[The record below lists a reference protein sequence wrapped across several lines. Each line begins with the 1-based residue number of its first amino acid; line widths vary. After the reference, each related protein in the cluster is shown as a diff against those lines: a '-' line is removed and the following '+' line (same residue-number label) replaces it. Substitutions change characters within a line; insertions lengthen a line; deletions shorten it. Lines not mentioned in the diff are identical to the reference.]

1 MITLAFLN
9 HQPFFIPGSGS
20 GNQHRMR
27 IPNSIKVIKPK
38 LSPKNSPNPSLTAK
52 NQKSDMEEGGTKK
65 TPGELFRCH
74 VRTKSDVPTSVPLG
88 AHSGKQ
94 AEKLKDKSMLACPHS
109 GRLKINCIPEANS
122 NKFIKRKVEEKK
134 NQTKNEAIEVTIE
147 DESKVALPHK
157 TTQKLTGW
165 HKRCGSDSISSR
177 CNDLQQAAEKCEAS
191 RKQTNK
197 GGLVARKASD
207 SKPKPIHRKH
217 ISDTAFLLNKENTN
231 VKNNKQSDG
240 LKKGVIKVTKSYFA
254 NIKVLPRQIAQQVQK
269 KALKV
274 PKEAT
279 SLIHHIKNC
288 KFCMQGIGFRTSGV
302 APPTTTEFYRIGR
315 LLGKGAFGKV
325 NLGMHRLTGEMVAIK
340 SLNRE
345 YMVDEGSK
353 QKVMQEYSILK
364 RLQHSSVIRL
374 YETFESKK
382 HILFVIEL
390 CAGGDLLNYVRR
402 RRKLKENV
410 AKFVFKQLIEG
421 LQHCHSRSVLHR
433 DIKLDNILL
442 NSKGKIKICDF
453 GVSKL
458 VRRGE
463 RMAEQCGTPAYIAPE
478 ILLDKGYEGFGVDI
492 WSAGIALHAMLYGKV
507 PFKANNMRDLNKMI
521 MKGSYSLKDGIS
533 PEAKHLLTRM
543 LEVNPKK
550 RITTSEVLKHSWL
563 ADVEEQE
570 LFTEAEKVTM
580 QEEYSCRKK
589 DETLFTEQNI
599 DSTQSELT
607 SNITDKS
614 LILAPFNTTQ
624 ERSKKWGTEAPV
636 YEKKEVIQF
645 GAKARDADRQYEKNN
660 NGDLDNGVYND
671 MVCVSR
677 KRSVSSCD
685 SIDCSFE
692 NESKSEEQSFD
703 YHYGTNEKHEVFSEP
718 TPLVIGK
725 S

>member
-1 MITLAFLN
+1 
-9 HQPFFIPGSGS
+9 
-20 GNQHRMR
+20 
-27 IPNSIKVIKPK
+27 
-38 LSPKNSPNPSLTAK
+38 
-52 NQKSDMEEGGTKK
+52 
-65 TPGELFRCH
+65 
-74 VRTKSDVPTSVPLG
+74 
-88 AHSGKQ
+88 
-94 AEKLKDKSMLACPHS
+94 
-109 GRLKINCIPEANS
+109 
-122 NKFIKRKVEEKK
+122 
-134 NQTKNEAIEVTIE
+134 
-147 DESKVALPHK
+147 
-157 TTQKLTGW
+157 
-165 HKRCGSDSISSR
+165 
-177 CNDLQQAAEKCEAS
+177 
-191 RKQTNK
+191 
-197 GGLVARKASD
+197 
-207 SKPKPIHRKH
+207 
-217 ISDTAFLLNKENTN
+217 
-231 VKNNKQSDG
+231 
-240 LKKGVIKVTKSYFA
+240 
-254 NIKVLPRQIAQQVQK
+254 
-269 KALKV
+269 
-274 PKEAT
+274 
-279 SLIHHIKNC
+279 
-288 KFCMQGIGFRTSGV
+288 
-302 APPTTTEFYRIGR
+302 
-315 LLGKGAFGKV
+315 
-325 NLGMHRLTGEMVAIK
+325 MHRLTGEMVAIK
-340 SLNRE
+340 SLNKE

-421 LQHCHSRSVLHR
+421 LQHCHSRNVLHR

-458 VRRGE
+458 VRKGE
-463 RMAEQCGTPAYIAPE
+463 RMVEQCGTPAYIAPE
-478 ILLDKGYEGFGVDI
+478 ILMDKGYEGFGVDI

-533 PEAKHLLTRM
+533 PEAKHLLTKM

-550 RITTSEVLKHSWL
+550 RITTSEILKHSWL
-563 ADVEEQE
+563 ADAEEQE
-570 LFTEAEKVTM
+570 LFTETEKTTM

-624 ERSKKWGTEAPV
+624 ERSKDWGMEVPV
-636 YEKKEVIQF
+636 YEKSEVIRF

-677 KRSVSSCD
+677 KKSVSSCD
-685 SIDCSFE
+685 SINCSFE

-703 YHYGTNEKHEVFSEP
+703 YHYNINERHEVFGESP
-718 TPLVIGK
+718 PLVIGRYYHNEIDDDVIKFMESYGYPK
-725 S
+725 SYVTKCLRANDMNNATSTYHLLINH